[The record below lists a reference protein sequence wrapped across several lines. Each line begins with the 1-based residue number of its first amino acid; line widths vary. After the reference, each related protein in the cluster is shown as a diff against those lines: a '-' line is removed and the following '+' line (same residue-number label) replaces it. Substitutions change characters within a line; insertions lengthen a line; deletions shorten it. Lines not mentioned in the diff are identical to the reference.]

1 MPHTISPEQALIYVM
16 VTMTAVDGRM
26 GDKEMM
32 RVGRL
37 VQGLPV
43 FRKFD
48 PERLTHVAQECG
60 DILQEDDGL
69 EALLGLVAEALSGR
83 LRETAYALAVD
94 IAVADLEVGGL
105 EIRLM
110 ARLRDALGLDKLV
123 TSAIERAA
131 SARYQTVD

>member
-16 VTMTAVDGRM
+16 VTMTAVDVRM
-26 GDKEMM
+26 GDTEMM

-83 LRETAYALAVD
+83 LRETAYALAVE
-94 IAVADLEVGGL
+94 IAVADLAVGGL

-123 TSAIERAA
+123 TAAIERAA
-131 SARYQTVD
+131 SARFQTVD

>member
-1 MPHTISPEQALIYVM
+1 MAKTISPEQALIYVM

-26 GDKEMM
+26 GDAEMM

-37 VQGLPV
+37 VQVLPA
-43 FRKFD
+43 FNHFD

-69 EALLGLVAEALSGR
+69 EALLGLVAEALGGR
-83 LRETAYALAVD
+83 LRETAYALAVE

-105 EIRLM
+105 EIRLL

-123 TSAIERAA
+123 TAAIERAA
-131 SARYQTVD
+131 SARFQTVD

>member
-123 TSAIERAA
+123 TAAIERAA

>member
-1 MPHTISPEQALIYVM
+1 MAHTISPEQALIYVM

-43 FRKFD
+43 FRNFD

-94 IAVADLEVGGL
+94 IAVADLAVGG
-105 EIRLM
+105 EEMRFM

-123 TSAIERAA
+123 TAAIERAA
-131 SARYQTVD
+131 SARFQTLN

>member
-1 MPHTISPEQALIYVM
+1 MAHTISPEQALIYVM

-123 TSAIERAA
+123 TAAIERAA